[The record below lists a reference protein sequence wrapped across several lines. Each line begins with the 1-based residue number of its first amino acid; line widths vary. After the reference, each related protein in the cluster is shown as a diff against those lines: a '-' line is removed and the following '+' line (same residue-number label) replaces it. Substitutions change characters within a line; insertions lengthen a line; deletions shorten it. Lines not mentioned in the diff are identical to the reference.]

1 MDDLKEF
8 ARSSNGDSWLLEQ
21 EEGSRDAIVVHRGNP
36 PSGGHETR
44 MPAQVFLDL
53 KPGTPEQDALRRI
66 LSKTDDT
73 SQTEHDAETRED
85 GKTPSLLL
93 AEEYIRL
100 GGRRRAKVDDNIV
113 STRDWEGDTPE
124 AAAFWTEKIQ
134 PLDDKSRREVELH
147 LPSISDI

>member
-8 ARSSNGDSWLLEQ
+8 ARSSNGDLWLLERG
-21 EEGSRDAIVVHRGNP
+21 EGSEDAFVIHRGNL

-44 MPAQVFLDL
+44 MAAQVFLDQ
-53 KPGTPEQDALRRI
+53 KPATPEQDALRHT
-66 LSKTDDT
+66 LSEARDQSAVTGN
-73 SQTEHDAETRED
+73 AETPDD

-113 STRDWEGDTPE
+113 STREWESDTAE
-124 AAAFWTEKIQ
+124 AAAFWDEKIE
-134 PLDDKSRREVELH
+134 PLGDGAKREVELH